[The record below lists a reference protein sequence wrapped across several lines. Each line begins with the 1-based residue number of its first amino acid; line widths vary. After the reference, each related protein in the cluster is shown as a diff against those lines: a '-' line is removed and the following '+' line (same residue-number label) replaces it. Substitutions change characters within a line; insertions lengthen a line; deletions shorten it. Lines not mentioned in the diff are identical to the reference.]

1 MNKTVYK
8 QIYKHIKK
16 YDTILIGR
24 HIGADP
30 DCLAAQIGLRDSL
43 RLKFP
48 NKKILAVGS
57 PASRFKFLGHLDH
70 IADSFDYRKCLAIIV
85 DTPDKK
91 RIDDIDVTKCA
102 YSIKIDHHP
111 FLEET
116 CEFEF
121 VDDSASSSAQLIIE
135 FIFDMKL
142 PLNETIAET
151 LYAGLISD
159 TNRFMFS
166 TTSAKTFELVMK
178 LMNAVHVDLEK
189 VYRHLYTRPLHELRF
204 LGYIKQNINVTAEG
218 LAYLKLDSKIMEE
231 FKVDPATAGNM
242 VNDLNYIH
250 DYTVWVLFSEQAKED
265 NIRVVLRSRG
275 PVIND
280 VLAKY
285 NGGGHLYAAGARLR
299 TWDDVDDVIDLLN
312 ERCKEY
318 NENVTKE

>member
-1 MNKTVYK
+1 MNKPIYK
-8 QIYKHIKK
+8 QIYKYIKK
-16 YDTILIGR
+16 YDTIVIGR

-30 DCLAAQIGLRDSL
+30 DCLAAQLGLRDSL

-48 NKKILAVGS
+48 DKKILAVGA

-70 IADSFDYRKCLAIIV
+70 VADTFDYSNALAIVV

-91 RIDDIDVTKCA
+91 RIDDIDVSKCA
-102 YSIKIDHHP
+102 FSIKIDHHP
-111 FLEET
+111 YLETT

-121 VDDSASSSAQLIIE
+121 IDDSASSSAQLIIE
-135 FIFDMKL
+135 FILDLGL
-142 PLNETIAET
+142 PLTEAIGET

-178 LMNAVHVDLEK
+178 LMTAVPIDLEK

-204 LGYIKQNINVTAEG
+204 LGYIKQNIIVTEDG
-218 LAYLKLDSKIMEE
+218 LAYMKLDNKTMEE

-250 DYTVWVLFSEQAKED
+250 DYTVWVLFSEQSKED

-285 NGGGHLYAAGARLR
+285 NGGGHLYAAGARLK
-299 TWDDVDDVIDLLN
+299 TWNDVDDVIGLLN

-318 NENVTKE
+318 KENQE